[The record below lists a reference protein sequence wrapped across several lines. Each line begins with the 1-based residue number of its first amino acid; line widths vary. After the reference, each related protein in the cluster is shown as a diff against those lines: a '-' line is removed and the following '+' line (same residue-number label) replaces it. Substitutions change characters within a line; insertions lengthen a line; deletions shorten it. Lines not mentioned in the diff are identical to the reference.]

1 LLFVTKREGINLRK
15 RFRFVISRTLKK
27 ALMSNQVNIRAL
39 AEELNLSIG
48 TISKALNDS
57 HEISA
62 KTKARVLDLVS
73 QRNYIPNA
81 YASNLR
87 KRKSNTIA
95 VVMPDVADSFFSV
108 AIKGIE
114 QVAQTKGYHV
124 LIYLTYESYE
134 KEQAILKEI
143 ISGRVDGVL
152 VSVACET
159 SGLLHFQTVKEKNIP
174 IVFFDRSVDLDTTK
188 IVTND
193 YHSSYAATEHLI
205 KKGCSNI
212 KYLSVSSSIYFS
224 INNNRMEGCR
234 QALKDNNLASGES
247 AILQCSN
254 DATENYHLLK
264 DLLSASERPDGLILS
279 VEKLILP
286 LYKVC
291 DELQLSIPDTIKP
304 VCFTNLKTAPILSPS
319 LTTIEQPA
327 YEIGE
332 TAANMLFKAL
342 GKRPVPLKDETIQI
356 PSKLIIR
363 NSTCREAMAC

>member
-1 LLFVTKREGINLRK
+1 M
-15 RFRFVISRTLKK
+15 KK
-27 ALMSNQVNIRAL
+27 ASTNNQVNIRAL

-62 KTKARVLDLVS
+62 KTKARVIDLVN

-95 VVMPDVADSFFSV
+95 VVVPDVADSFFSL

-114 QVAQTKGYHV
+114 HVAQTKGYHV

-134 KEQAILKEI
+134 KELQILKEI

-188 IVTND
+188 IVTDD

-205 KKGCSNI
+205 NKNCRNI

-224 INNNRMEGCR
+224 INNNRMEGFR
-234 QALKDNNLASGES
+234 QALKDHNLPCDDS
-247 AILQCSN
+247 AIIQCSN
-254 DATENYHLLK
+254 DTAENYGLIK
-264 DLLSASERPDGLILS
+264 DLLAPSDRPDGLILS
-279 VEKLILP
+279 VEKLVIP

-291 DELQLSIPDTIKP
+291 DELQLNIPDSIKP

-319 LTTIEQPA
+319 LTTVEQPA
-327 YEIGE
+327 HEIGK
-332 TAANMLFKAL
+332 TAADMLFKAL

-363 NSTCREAMAC
+363 NSTCRSAIGF

>member
-1 LLFVTKREGINLRK
+1 MVHRILLM
-15 RFRFVISRTLKK
+15 KK
-27 ALMSNQVNIRAL
+27 ASVNTQVNIRAL

-62 KTKARVLDLVS
+62 KTKARVLDLVN
-73 QRNYIPNA
+73 QLNYIPNA
-81 YASNLR
+81 SASNLR

-95 VVMPDVADSFFSV
+95 VVVPDVADSFFSL

-134 KEQAILKEI
+134 KEQQILKEI

-193 YHSSYAATEHLI
+193 YQSSYTATEHLI
-205 KKGCSNI
+205 KKGCNNI

-224 INNNRMEGCR
+224 INNNRMEGFR
-234 QALKDNNLASGES
+234 QALNDHSLGSEES
-247 AILQCSN
+247 IIQCSN
-254 DATENYHLLK
+254 DADENYHLLK
-264 DLLSASERPDGLILS
+264 DLLSPSNRPDGLILS
-279 VEKLILP
+279 VEKLVLP

-291 DELQLSIPDTIKP
+291 DELQLNIPDTIKP

-319 LTTIEQPA
+319 LTTVEQPA

-332 TAANMLFKAL
+332 TAADTLFKAL

-356 PSKLIIR
+356 PSKLVVR
-363 NSTCREAMAC
+363 NSTCREAIAC